1 MFGIGEV
8 ATLIT
13 TAVTR
18 IWPDATEH
26 EKGKLALLQQE
37 LAGGLSIA
45 IAQSKVNEI
54 SAANPSI
61 FVSGA
66 RPFIMWICG
75 FALLYASL
83 LEPILR
89 FVATVYFGYAGEFP
103 VINTD
108 MTTNALMGMLGL
120 GTMRSF
126 EKHKGV
132 ARHSL

>member
-1 MFGIGEV
+1 MFGIAEV
-8 ATLIT
+8 ATLIN

-18 IWPDATEH
+18 IWPDATEQ

-126 EKHKGV
+126 EKTKGV

>member
-8 ATLIT
+8 ATLIN

-18 IWPDATEH
+18 IWPDANEQ
-26 EKGKLALLQQE
+26 EKGKLSLLQQE

-45 IAQSKVNEI
+45 LAQSKVNEI

-75 FALLYASL
+75 VALLYASL
-83 LEPILR
+83 LEPLLR
-89 FVATVYFGYAGEFP
+89 YIAVVGFDYAGKFP
-103 VINTD
+103 VINSDIT
-108 MTTNALMGMLGL
+108 LQVLLGMLGL
-120 GTMRSF
+120 GGMRSV
-126 EKHKGV
+126 EKTKGV

>member
-1 MFGIGEV
+1 MFGIEAGI
-8 ATLIT
+8 TLVT
-13 TAVTR
+13 TAIDK

-26 EKGKLALLQQE
+26 EKGKLELLQQE

-45 IAQSKVNEI
+45 LAQSKVNEI
-54 SAANPSI
+54 SAASPSL

-75 FALLYASL
+75 AGLLYASI

-89 FVATVYFGYAGEFP
+89 FIATVCFGYAGTFP
-103 VINTD
+103 SIDSDITQHV
-108 MTTNALMGMLGL
+108 LMGMLGL
-120 GTMRSF
+120 GTMRTF
-126 EKHKGV
+126 EKHKGI